1 MLKYRVMKM
10 IKSVLKATGRQES
23 AQGIELIRAK
33 LIKAEQGG
41 FVDQTPKEILKDI
54 KNGFG
59 HARK

>member
-1 MLKYRVMKM
+1 MKM